1 MFRFVLAQS
10 KLHVVSSQEG
20 LAKLT
25 IPTWKK
31 LRELWNEQY
40 SEGHK
45 WHYGNDRENR
55 FSRDFYRRL
64 LQFDVGVLD
73 ELIASPS
80 R

>member
-1 MFRFVLAQS
+1 LAQS
-10 KLHVVSSQEG
+10 KLQVVSSQEG

-45 WHYGNDRENR
+45 WHYGKDRENR
-55 FSRDFYRRL
+55 FRRDFYRG
-64 LQFDVGVLD
+64 QMA
-73 ELIASPS
+73 LIGPRMVCREYPIS